1 MRRLTKYC
9 KNIECEEPITDY
21 KSSKRVY
28 CSEYCRNRDGYLR
41 RLEENKEFIE
51 NDKGQKQNYA
61 VLNRYAEAGIYSEDI
76 SKLMKFGFNPKY
88 LKIGKLYSTD
98 DRKCYIFS
106 LKDIEFEL
114 DEINK
119 LIIIHNSKHHKN
131 GRD

>member
-1 MRRLTKYC
+1 MKKPIKYC
-9 KNIECEEPITDY
+9 KNIECKQAIENY
-21 KSSKRVY
+21 ASSKRLY
-28 CSEYCRNRDGYLR
+28 CSESCRSRDGYLR

-76 SKLMKFGFNPKY
+76 LKLMKFGFNPKY
-88 LKIGKLYSTD
+88 LKIGKLFSTD
-98 DRKCYIFS
+98 DRKYYIFS

-114 DEINK
+114 DEKNK

-131 GRD
+131 GRN

>member
-9 KNIECEEPITDY
+9 KNIECEEPITEY
-21 KSSKRVY
+21 KSSKRLY

-51 NDKGQKQNYA
+51 NDKVQRQNY
-61 VLNRYAEAGIYSEDI
+61 VLLNRYAAAGIYSEDL
-76 SKLMKFGFNPKY
+76 SKLMKFGFNPKH
-88 LKIGKLYSTD
+88 LQVGKLYTIEG
-98 DRKCYIFS
+98 RKCYIFT
-106 LKDIEFEL
+106 LKDIKFEL

-131 GRD
+131 GRN

>member
-1 MRRLTKYC
+1 MRRPTKYC

-21 KSSKRVY
+21 KSSKKLY
-28 CSEYCRNRDGYLR
+28 CSESCRNRNGYLR

-51 NDKGQKQNYA
+51 NDKGQKQNYT
-61 VLNRYAEAGIYSEDI
+61 VLNRYAEAGIYSEDL
-76 SKLMKFGFNPKY
+76 SKLKKFGFNPKY
-88 LKIGKLYSTD
+88 LKIGKLYSID